1 MMCHTHLEGSP
12 LREQG
17 PHGWRRSHLILRRL
31 HSGHLQVGYHYTMR
45 IEFVFVWCVY
55 RVSCIVVRCLYVVFE
70 SVYRRPSTMHRITR
84 RIEGGDGE
92 EHKES
97 NQITDRQSLF
107 YGTTLKYARTC
118 TAQRLPPPLLLRRVR
133 VVRVEHHASPTAP
146 SSPTTSSASC
156 AVPVLTI
163 PATVT
168 RRRAVGTVVI
178 GVRTAAQRERAAPAV
193 GRAAQ
198 PGVR

>member
-1 MMCHTHLEGSP
+1 
-12 LREQG
+12 
-17 PHGWRRSHLILRRL
+17 
-31 HSGHLQVGYHYTMR
+31 MR

-107 YGTTLKYARTC
+107 YGTTLKLC
-118 TAQRLPPPLLLRRVR
+118 THLYSSTPGAA
-133 VVRVEHHASPTAP
+133 AS
-146 SSPTTSSASC
+146 SSADPS
-156 AVPVLTI
+156 
-163 PATVT
+163 
-168 RRRAVGTVVI
+168 R
-178 GVRTAAQRERAAPAV
+178 
-193 GRAAQ
+193 
-198 PGVR
+198 PG

>member
-1 MMCHTHLEGSP
+1 M
-12 LREQG
+12 
-17 PHGWRRSHLILRRL
+17 RRL
-31 HSGHLQVGYHYTMR
+31 HSGHFPGRVPCTMR

-70 SVYRRPSTMHRITR
+70 SVLVSVYRRPSTMHRITR

-118 TAQRLPPPLLLRRVR
+118 TAQRLAPPLLLRRVR

-163 PATVT
+163 PATVA
-168 RRRAVGTVVI
+168 RRRAVGNVVI